1 MIMSVTT
8 RRKKDIELDIRRI
21 TELELDGE
29 DTLKTL
35 CQLMDFMSSFQDDS
49 AKKEILK
56 IDLYLRERRNSKRLA
71 RREGF

>member
-35 CQLMDFMSSFQDDS
+35 CQLVDFMSSFQDDS
-49 AKKEILK
+49 AKKEIRK

-71 RREGF
+71 R